1 MYIDRSKLR
10 NDAIKLDC
18 LDECIIKIV
27 DGYLVYS
34 YSRMV
39 KHFIKTGMS
48 EEEAIEYVDYNIVG
62 LLPMNTF
69 KIKYR

>member
-1 MYIDRSKLR
+1 MYIDRSKLKNHAVR
-10 NDAIKLDC
+10 LDG
-18 LDECIIKIV
+18 LDECIIKVV

-39 KHFIKTGMS
+39 KHFMKQGMS
-48 EEEAIEYVDYNIVG
+48 EEEAIDYVEFNIVG

-69 KIKYR
+69 RIKHR